1 MKWVVAFLLVLTG
14 PLGPDSSRA
23 TEIQGKWGLGVSVG
37 SLFSSG
43 AEASIIRGR
52 SARTAW
58 IGDIVV
64 NVNSDHRTVT
74 TDLVSPYP
82 DTTLVGGTK
91 NEHYSIEVGPRL
103 RRFAAPGSSFSPY
116 GDVYAHFF
124 DTTARLSSPSSSE
137 SATQMGGKIGIA
149 IGAEYFSTRW
159 PFSVAVHTDVVAFTA
174 LHESGTVHIPGRV
187 EKTSGTNLSGLASL
201 HPVVQVRVYW

>member
-23 TEIQGKWGLGVSVG
+23 TEIQGKWGVGVAVG

-43 AEASIIRGR
+43 AEASIIRGT

-58 IGDIVV
+58 IGDITV
-64 NVNSDHRTVT
+64 NVSSSHGNSKLAYHT
-74 TDLVSPYP
+74 PYE
-82 DTTLVGGTK
+82 DTTFVGPARTDRAT
-91 NEHYSIEVGPRL
+91 IEVGPRL
-103 RRFAAPGSSFSPY
+103 RRFASPGSSFSPY
-116 GDVYAHFF
+116 GDVYVHFTDVF
-124 DTTARLSSPSSSE
+124 NHTSQPNFAN
-137 SATQMGGKIGIA
+137 SATQIGGRVGIA

-159 PFSVAVHTDVVAFTA
+159 PFSIAAHTDILTFAVAHSTSKSN
-174 LHESGTVHIPGRV
+174 ENGRV
-187 EKTSGTNLSGLASL
+187 FAASSTDLSGAATL